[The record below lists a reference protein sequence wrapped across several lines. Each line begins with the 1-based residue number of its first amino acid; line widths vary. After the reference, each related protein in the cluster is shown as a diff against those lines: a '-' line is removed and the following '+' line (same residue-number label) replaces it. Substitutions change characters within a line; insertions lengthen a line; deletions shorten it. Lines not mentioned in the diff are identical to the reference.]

1 MFDVYV
7 FTEKDANRLAAF
19 GFLLNSVFP
28 DVNGRKVWW
37 YSATKN
43 TRIPKRMPRG
53 AVIKDGFHINFGGRR
68 TDDG

>member
-7 FTEKDANRLAAF
+7 FNQKDANRLSAF
-19 GFLLNSVFP
+19 GFLLNEISL
-28 DVNGRKVWW
+28 DINGKKVWH
-37 YSATKN
+37 YSATKS

-68 TDDG
+68 KGDG